1 MKFNI
6 KNYEKI
12 QQKINKYMQKKKK
25 KTEIN
30 PTMQNQNQHDL
41 Q

>member
-12 QQKINKYMQKKKK
+12 QQKINKYMQKKKEK
-25 KTEIN
+25 NRNKSN
-30 PTMQNQNQHDL
+30 YAKPKPT
-41 Q
+41 